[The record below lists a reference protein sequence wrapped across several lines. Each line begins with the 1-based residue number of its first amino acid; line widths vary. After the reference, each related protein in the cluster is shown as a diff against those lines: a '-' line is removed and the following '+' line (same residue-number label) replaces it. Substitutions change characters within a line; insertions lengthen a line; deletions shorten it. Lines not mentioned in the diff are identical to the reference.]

1 MKEGFKEKFLKIFS
15 CSSMAV
21 IMIVGAIMVYPTYQ
35 RGLSL
40 KLQEAELQE
49 KIDAKKREIARLV
62 ENQRRFREDAD
73 FVEAIA
79 RQNNRIFPGELI
91 FVFESE

>member
-1 MKEGFKEKFLKIFS
+1 
-15 CSSMAV
+15 MAV
-21 IMIVGAIMVYPTYQ
+21 IMIVGAIMVNPTYQ